1 VTVVM
6 AAGAMAVTEEWS
18 GCVVVPGG
26 ARAVTE
32 ECIGNDV
39 AGSLDD
45 CGFGQ

>member
-1 VTVVM
+1 M
-6 AAGAMAVTEEWS
+6 
-18 GCVVVPGG
+18 VPGG

-45 CGFGQ
+45 CGFGQWGVVWLWEEENVVPVAER